1 MSNARTK
8 VSRPA
13 RPAVPQRPSFES
25 LDLTH
30 RKVMQALAQLSTLA
44 IQLEANGVNDTARRM
59 AGEICRFF
67 DGSAQAHH
75 LAEESF
81 VFPRLLNGRDALLIQ
96 HVHRLQQDHGW
107 LEEDWLEL
115 SPQLKAISEG
125 YSWYDLDT
133 LRSAIPVFTELYREH
148 IALEEAIV
156 YPASRREP
164 G

>member
-1 MSNARTK
+1 MSSARKK
-8 VSRPA
+8 VSRHA
-13 RPAVPQRPSFES
+13 RPAVPQLPSFES

-30 RKVMQALAQLSTLA
+30 RQVMQALAQLSTLA
-44 IQLEANGVNDTARRM
+44 RQLEANGVSDTTRRM

-67 DGSAQAHH
+67 DGTAQAHH

-81 VFPRLLNGRDALLIQ
+81 VFPPLLNGSDALLIQ

-125 YSWYDLDT
+125 YSWYDLDA

-156 YPASRREP
+156 YPASRR
-164 G
+164 GQG